1 MHLIWFCIIFD
12 NCSIQFNFWAKYSFF
27 KIDNLFLEE
36 FNKLP
41 SDVFND
47 FDYKPIAAA
56 SLAQVHT
63 ATDKETG
70 EKVAVKLQYIDL
82 RDRFAGD
89 FFTSKCLLKLV
100 GVFFP
105 DFNFS
110 WVLDVSSI

>member
-1 MHLIWFCIIFD
+1 M
-12 NCSIQFNFWAKYSFF
+12 F
-27 KIDNLFLEE
+27 K
-36 FNKLP
+36 
-41 SDVFND
+41 D

-63 ATDKETG
+63 AKNKETG
-70 EKVAVKLQYIDL
+70 ENVAVKLQYIDL

-89 FFTSKCLLKLV
+89 FLTCKYLLKLV

-110 WVLDVSSI
+110 WVLDVC